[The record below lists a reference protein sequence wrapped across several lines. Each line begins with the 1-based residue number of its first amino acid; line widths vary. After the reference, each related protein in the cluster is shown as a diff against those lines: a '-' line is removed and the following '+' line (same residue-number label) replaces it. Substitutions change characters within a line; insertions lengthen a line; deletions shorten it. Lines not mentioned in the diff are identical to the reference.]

1 MLGPAPQMPQS
12 AFARARET
20 LMGEPK
26 TAMTQVKIKP
36 ASKGPRSLGAST
48 TTSAFPRAPHGSGHE
63 PRIWAIVLAGG
74 DGRRL
79 RSLVRVVHGDD
90 RPKQFAA
97 PDEGESLLRR
107 TLRRLRWIVPP
118 ERTIV
123 VTRRDHD
130 RYVREALA
138 DQSPPHVFAQP
149 EDRGTAAA
157 ILWPAQWVA
166 ATDPGAVLAVI
177 PSDHFVED
185 DRAFATHIRGTVSAL
200 SDDRRIILLG
210 ARPTSADP
218 GYGWIELAQPIHG
231 LGGDLFRVRTFL
243 EKPAPMRA
251 EACFRRGDLWNTMV
265 VVARASALSDLV
277 RTALPSVGTAL
288 GQIARAADGASRPV
302 EHAYAAC
309 PTADFSHHVL
319 EVCPD
324 RLLVSRLPP
333 LSWADWGTPERVL
346 RSLAEAGVR
355 PRWADGIA
363 VGSSGSGPWR
373 NP

>member
-1 MLGPAPQMPQS
+1 M
-12 AFARARET
+12 
-20 LMGEPK
+20 
-26 TAMTQVKIKP
+26 TAGVHRWESPDQV
-36 ASKGPRSLGAST
+36 
-48 TTSAFPRAPHGSGHE
+48 PHL
-63 PRIWAIVLAGG
+63 WAIVLAGG

-97 PDEGESLLRR
+97 PDAGESLLRR
-107 TLRRLRWIVPP
+107 TLRRLRWMVPP
-118 ERTIV
+118 ERTIL

-138 DQSPPHVFAQP
+138 DRSPAHLFAQP

-157 ILWPAQWVA
+157 ILWPAQWIA

-177 PSDHFVED
+177 PSDHFVND
-185 DRAFATHIRGTVSAL
+185 DRAFVGHIRRVVSAL
-200 SDDRRIILLG
+200 SDDRRTILLG

-218 GYGWIELAQPIHG
+218 GYGWIELAQPIDG
-231 LGGDLFRVRTFL
+231 RQGDLFGVRTFI
-243 EKPAPMRA
+243 EKPDPMTA
-251 EACFRRGDLWNTMV
+251 EECYRRGDLWNTMV
-265 VVARASALSDLV
+265 VVSRATVLRDLV
-277 RTALPSVGTAL
+277 RTALPNVGTAL
-288 GQIARAADGASRPV
+288 GEIALAADGASRSV

-309 PTADFSHHVL
+309 PTADFSHRVL

-363 VGSSGSGPWR
+363 VGASGSGPWG
-373 NP
+373 NLAD